1 MADPRL
7 QWKELRGPDFRD
19 AILASRS
26 AGEGLNDAFDSAT
39 SILGRYEAGRTR
51 KNDLEVRQ
59 ELAGIKDEA
68 GYDKWL
74 AAGGLRGRQVG
85 DEVAGVLSGGRKA
98 VIGFAGDRAN
108 ISNTYS
114 QIRDRDGRLV
124 IAQDVNTRAQ
134 GDWDW
139 NDGARRENARLAAAG
154 VGARI
159 EGRQGGYGNVS
170 PDAPASLITTES
182 GGNYGASNNAVGH
195 GGKAGHF
202 GRVQFGHA
210 RLEDAKRAGVLPPN
224 MTTQQFLQNPELQ
237 QRAEAWH
244 FADIQNNIDKMGLS
258 KYEGANFGGTP
269 ITRDGMVAMAHLGG
283 IGGLQRYLQ
292 SGGLYDPADDN
303 GTKLSDY
310 AKTHAGN
317 TTGGGGNGR
326 NQGIYE
332 GTFRGGVGG
341 PQATSYYDQLSGAQ
355 YQTVEAMNGLLDPI
369 FSSQSFGQGQLD
381 DEAARRAAIDQQL
394 VAETNATTLDD
405 IIRSSGVTSREEG
418 YAWIDGLNIPASE
431 KAAMRQAFD
440 IRAETDP
447 TFAPGS
453 TDPGV
458 ISVQES
464 AGQTIAALEHAN
476 ASSDQNQRL
485 DRIEEF
491 RSDPAGSLET
501 ALGGA
506 DRIRENEA
514 GAWGN
519 FWGGGAGTYDR
530 QDLDNLIT
538 DYTTRLNRAGVQA
551 TRETVAAAMYEAYND
566 DPTSFLGRNSNTLK
580 NRFAYDS
587 VKSLVEQNFSGSS
600 LSEGRERRGVTRQRT
615 ADLKAKENTYNT
627 LTTKLEKALRNGNQ
641 KEAAKLQEKINK
653 VQGEIADL
661 VKDNQGY
668 LAN

>member
-59 ELAGIKDEA
+59 ELAGIGDEA
-68 GYDKWL
+68 SWNKWL

-85 DEVAGVLSGGRKA
+85 DEVAGLVSGGLKS
-98 VIGFAGDRAN
+98 VLGFQGDRAN
-108 ISNTYS
+108 ISNTES
-114 QIRDRDGRLV
+114 MIRDRDGRLV
-124 IAQDVNTRAQ
+124 IAQNADGRIQQNH
-134 GDWDW
+134 DWDYA
-139 NDGARRENARLAAAG
+139 ARAENARLAAAG

-341 PQATSYYDQLSGAQ
+341 PQATGYYDQLSGAQ

-447 TFAPGS
+447 TFAPAS
-453 TDPGV
+453 TDPGT
-458 ISVQES
+458 IAVQEA

-485 DRIEEF
+485 DRIDQF
-491 RSDPAGSLET
+491 TADPAGALET
-501 ALGGA
+501 ALGA
-506 DRIRENEA
+506 DQLEA
-514 GAWGN
+514 NQAGGISRFFRGN
-519 FWGGGAGTYDR
+519 QKYSKGE
-530 QDLDNLIT
+530 LDGLIT
-538 DYTTRLNRAGVQA
+538 EYTTRLNRAGKQV
-551 TRETVAAAMYEAYND
+551 TRETVAAAMYEAYEND
-566 DPTSFLGRNSNTLK
+566 PWGSNTLK
-580 NRFAYDS
+580 NRFNYDT
-587 VKSLVEQNFSGSS
+587 VQSLVEQNFTGES
-600 LSEGRERRGVTRQRT
+600 LSNARERRGVTRQRT
-615 ADLKAKENTYNT
+615 ADLKAKENTYKT
-627 LTTKLEKALRNGNQ
+627 LTSKLEKALRNGNQ